1 MAEWK
6 SQEGRYSLSVNR
18 QHVEI
23 LFSNSR
29 TFAVKS
35 MVPEHCQCSF
45 QDVHGSFPIH
55 FSVANYKLLLFM
67 DGSSRH
73 LLKMFFS
80 SISVLINYFAFAEA
94 IVNVYHVS

>member
-1 MAEWK
+1 ME
-6 SQEGRYSLSVNR
+6 V
-18 QHVEI
+18 
-23 LFSNSR
+23 
-29 TFAVKS
+29 
-35 MVPEHCQCSF
+35 
-45 QDVHGSFPIH
+45 FPIH

-94 IVNVYHVS
+94 IVNVYHVSYTCGFSELELEPNTLYIARG